1 MLRKAGI
8 TAAVFL
14 AAAAGMG
21 AVLFLLWKGGFF
33 LPRWIIWESGTFFT
47 ENQSSQKQFEI
58 RLEKKSVCISQEDA
72 RLWTSPDGVKVQSA
86 VSGDIDG
93 DGAEE
98 LILLCWK
105 IGRYGRHRPFW
116 IEKDERRWSQHIF
129 VYEYGA
135 DGVKPKWMSSY
146 IGLDVGRMC
155 LDAAAPSRS
164 RLWLIQPDGSG
175 SRWVWD
181 SWGFSREET
190 DVSFAV
196 FGDNLIHEPIYRYGL
211 QNGGSFDFLF
221 DGVRGILSRNE
232 ICIINQET
240 PFTLDPVM
248 YGDYPRF
255 GTPIQ
260 AGEAIVDAGFR
271 VVTCATNH
279 ALDRGTEGIRT
290 TKQFF
295 DGHDIVCLGIQTE
308 DEKEEKP
315 YEVIQVN
322 GIRFALFNYTYGTNG
337 IRIPEETPHMVH
349 LLKDEEKIRES
360 LARAKAETDFVIVF
374 VHWGTEYEKEPD
386 AFQQKWTQI
395 FLECRV
401 DVTIGTHPH
410 ALQPYTFLNG
420 EGGHRMLVYYSL
432 GNFISAQ
439 NETSCMKGGA
449 AEFTV
454 SRTRTVCRVTA
465 CALRP
470 LMITRQEDGRYAVR
484 CLLPQFTVPMDEREQ
499 KTINIK
505 KISNFS

>member
-1 MLRKAGI
+1 MVRKAGI

-33 LPRWIIWESGTFFT
+33 LPRWITWESGTFFT
-47 ENQSSQKQFEI
+47 ENQSAQEQFEI
-58 RLEKKSVCISQEDA
+58 RLEKKSVCILRENTC
-72 RLWTSPDGVKVQSA
+72 LWTSPAGIKVQSA

-93 DGAEE
+93 DGEEE

-116 IEKDERRWSQHIF
+116 VEKDERKWSQHIF

-135 DGVKPKWMSSY
+135 DGVTSKWMSSY
-146 IGLDVGRMC
+146 IGPDVVRLS
-155 LDAAAPSRS
+155 LDASIPTRS
-164 RLWLIQPDGSG
+164 RLWLTQPDGRS

-221 DGVRGILSRNE
+221 DDVRNILDRNE
-232 ICIINQET
+232 VCILNQET
-240 PFTLDPVM
+240 PLTDEPAR

-260 AGEAIVDAGFR
+260 VGEAIADAGFR

-279 ALDRGTEGIRT
+279 ALDRGTEGIQT
-290 TKQFF
+290 TKHFF
-295 DGHDIVCLGIQTE
+295 EGRDIVCLGIQT
-308 DEKEEKP
+308 DEETEEKP
-315 YEVIQVN
+315 YEVISAN

-337 IRIPEETPHMVH
+337 IRIPEENPYMVH

-360 LARAKAETDFVIVF
+360 IAKAKEETDFVIVF
-374 VHWGTEYEKEPD
+374 VHWGTEYAKKPD
-386 AFQQKWTQI
+386 ELQQKWTQI
-395 FLECRV
+395 FLESRV
-401 DVTIGTHPH
+401 DVTVGTHPH
-410 ALQPYTFLNG
+410 VLQPYTFLEG

-432 GNFISAQ
+432 GNFMSAQ
-439 NETSCMKGGA
+439 NETSCIKGGV
-449 AEFTV
+449 AEFIV
-454 SRTRTVCRVTA
+454 SRTPTGCKVTA

-470 LMITRQEDGRYAVR
+470 LMITRQEDGRYTTH
-484 CLLPQFTVPMDEREQ
+484 CPLPQFGIPLGE
-499 KTINIK
+499 
-505 KISNFS
+505 